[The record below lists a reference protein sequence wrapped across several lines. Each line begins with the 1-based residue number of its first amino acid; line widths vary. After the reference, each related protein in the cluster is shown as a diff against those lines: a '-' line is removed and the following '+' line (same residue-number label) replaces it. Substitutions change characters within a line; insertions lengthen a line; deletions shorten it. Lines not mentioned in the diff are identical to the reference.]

1 MGDNDERG
9 CGDRATGDIDGR
21 GAAAYILAEG
31 RDRDGAGVG
40 RNGVGAGVRLRFPG
54 RQFNQGQQ
62 RRIGSLGA
70 KHKDIRQVGIARVG
84 DVAVERIHAA
94 HGDGIGRAVLH
105 HGNTGRAEQRTLG
118 GDFGRHV
125 AAQAVVLAAGSQD
138 VQDEAAATGR
148 DVAVGK
154 AEGSV
159 DGSARGQGNGT
170 QDRRVVGRIIVD
182 DEDIDQRD
190 RP

>member
-1 MGDNDERG
+1 M
-9 CGDRATGDIDGR
+9 
-21 GAAAYILAEG
+21 
-31 RDRDGAGVG
+31 
-40 RNGVGAGVRLRFPG
+40 
-54 RQFNQGQQ
+54 
-62 RRIGSLGA
+62 
-70 KHKDIRQVGIARVG
+70 
-84 DVAVERIHAA
+84 
-94 HGDGIGRAVLH
+94 
-105 HGNTGRAEQRTLG
+105 
-118 GDFGRHV
+118 
-125 AAQAVVLAAGSQD
+125 VLAAGSQD

-159 DGSARGQGNGT
+159 DGSARGQGDGT